1 MFIIYLIRDILYRVL
16 KDSKRRVLQSVHAA
30 ADESA
35 KTVDAEFDVHAAKF
49 PEV

>member
-1 MFIIYLIRDILYRVL
+1 MV

-35 KTVDAEFDVHAAKF
+35 KTVDPEYEVHAAKF
-49 PEV
+49 PEVCYYC